1 MNQPYP
7 ASNMITGVLPPL
19 SLYIHLPWCVKKCPY
34 CDFNSHQADRFTSS
48 EFTDS
53 TNTTDT
59 AQALPEQAYLKQ
71 LLADL
76 TVDLPYLQDRPI
88 QSIFIGGG
96 TPSLMSADFYYQL
109 MEALQQTL
117 TFVDDI
123 EITMEANPGTFEQEK
138 FRHFRQAGINRLSIG
153 IQSFQPN
160 LLTTLGRIHNRDEAI
175 QAVDKSRQ
183 AGFDN
188 INIDL
193 MHGLPD
199 QSIDQ
204 AMQDLEIAIKLA
216 PEHLSWYQLTIE
228 PNTEFYR
235 RPPTL
240 PTDNTLW
247 DIQEK
252 GQTLLAQHGYA
263 QYEVSANS
271 LAGKHAR
278 HNLNYW
284 RFGDYI
290 GIGAGAHGKI
300 TLANGQLFRTRKTR
314 HPNHYLSSLPE
325 ALCIKESINTDDMP
339 FEFMMNRLR
348 LFEAFELSEYQIV
361 CQQPVPAHMIQAIE
375 KAVKLGLLDENEWQQ
390 QRINT
395 TEKGKL
401 FLNELLE
408 LFL

>member
-1 MNQPYP
+1 M
-7 ASNMITGVLPPL
+7 SNLLPPL

-34 CDFNSHQADRFTSS
+34 CDFNSHQADRFTV
-48 EFTDS
+48 
-53 TNTTDT
+53 TNTT
-59 AQALPEQAYLKQ
+59 AAGAHNRLPEQDYLKQ

-76 TVDLPYLQDRPI
+76 TVDLPYVQQRPI

-109 MEALQQTL
+109 MEALQQKL
-117 TFVDDI
+117 IFSDEI

-153 IQSFQPN
+153 IQSFQSN
-160 LLTTLGRIHNRDEAI
+160 LLITLGRIHNRDEAI
-175 QAVDKSRQ
+175 LAVDKSRQ

-193 MHGLPD
+193 MHGLPE
-199 QSIDQ
+199 QSIEQ
-204 AMQDLEIAIKLA
+204 AMEDLTIAIDLQ

-235 RPPTL
+235 RPPPL
-240 PTDNTLW
+240 PADNTLW
-247 DIQEK
+247 DIQES
-252 GQTLLAQHGYA
+252 GQNLLAKKGYA
-263 QYEVSANS
+263 QYEISANAQ
-271 LAGKHAR
+271 AGKQAK

-284 RFGDYI
+284 RFGDYL

-300 TLANGQLFRTRKTR
+300 TLEDGQIFRTRKTR
-314 HPNHYLSSLPE
+314 HPNNYLTSMPE
-325 ALCIKESINTDDMP
+325 MLCTKEAIAPQERP

-348 LFEAFELSEYQIV
+348 LFEAFNMSDYAQLCRQPISPNFTHQIE
-361 CQQPVPAHMIQAIE
+361 QAIQ
-375 KAVKLGLLDENEWQQ
+375 LGLLDETSWRQKE
-390 QRINT
+390 IKT

>member
-1 MNQPYP
+1 MPDL
-7 ASNMITGVLPPL
+7 LPPL
-19 SLYIHLPWCVKKCPY
+19 SLYVHLPWCVRKCPY
-34 CDFNSHQADRFTSS
+34 CDFNSHQADRF
-48 EFTDS
+48 EEEGK
-53 TNTTDT
+53 
-59 AQALPEQAYLKQ
+59 LPEAAYLKQ
-71 LLADL
+71 LFADL
-76 TVDLPYLQDRPI
+76 EVDLAYVQGRQI
-88 QSIFIGGG
+88 QSMFIGGG

-109 MEALQQTL
+109 MSGLKQRL
-117 TFVDDI
+117 DFVPDA

-138 FRHFRQAGINRLSIG
+138 FTHFRKAGINRLSIG

-160 LLTTLGRIHNRDEAI
+160 LLKTLGRIHNREEAI
-175 QAVDKSRQ
+175 AAVDKSRQ

-199 QSIDQ
+199 QSLEQ
-204 AMQDLEIAIKLA
+204 AREDLEIAIKLA

-235 RPPTL
+235 RPPEL
-240 PTDNTLW
+240 PEDNTLW
-247 DIQEK
+247 HIQDM
-252 GQTLLAQHGYA
+252 GQALLTKQGYA

-271 LAGKHAR
+271 QVNRQAK

-284 RFGDYI
+284 RFGDYL

-300 TLANGQLFRTRKTR
+300 TLADGQIFRTRKTR
-314 HPNHYLSSLPE
+314 HPNHYLGNLPA
-325 ALCIKESINTDDMP
+325 ALCIKESVEKDDMP

-348 LFEAFELSEYQIV
+348 LFEAFDLAEYQQF
-361 CQQPVPAHMIQAIE
+361 CQHQPPESLLKQLQE
-375 KAVKLGLLDENEWQQ
+375 AVDKGLLEAQDWQQ
-390 QRINT
+390 KRICT

-408 LFL
+408 MFL

>member
-1 MNQPYP
+1 MSTQ
-7 ASNMITGVLPPL
+7 LPPL
-19 SLYIHLPWCVKKCPY
+19 SLYIHLPWCVRKCPY
-34 CDFNSHQADRFTSS
+34 CDFNSHQADRF
-48 EFTDS
+48 EA
-53 TNTTDT
+53 NGK
-59 AQALPEQAYLKQ
+59 LPEDAYLAQ

-76 TVDLPYLQDRPI
+76 DTDLAYVAGRKI
-88 QSIFIGGG
+88 QTAFIGGG
-96 TPSLMSADFYYQL
+96 TPSLMSEDFYYRL
-109 MEALQQTL
+109 MDALRKKL
-117 TFVDDI
+117 TWADNA

-160 LLTTLGRIHNRDEAI
+160 LLKTLGRIHNREEAI
-175 QAVDKSRQ
+175 HAVDKSRA

-188 INIDL
+188 INLDL

-199 QSIDQ
+199 QSLEM
-204 AMQDLEIAIKLA
+204 ALEDLSLAIELN

-240 PTDNTLW
+240 PKDNTLW
-247 DIQEK
+247 EIQDA
-252 GQTLLAQHGYA
+252 GQALLSKQGYA

-271 LAGKHAR
+271 KENHRAT

-300 TLANGQLFRTRKTR
+300 TLVNGQIFRTRKTR
-314 HPNHYLSSLPE
+314 HPNHYLTNLPE
-325 ALCIKESINTDDMP
+325 ALAIKEAIEQEDLP
-339 FEFMMNRLR
+339 LEFMMNRLR
-348 LFEAFELSEYQIV
+348 LFESFDLKDYERFTYQSV
-361 CQQPVPAHMIQAIE
+361 PVSLLKSCEMALQ
-375 KAVKLGLLDENEWQQ
+375 KGLLDANEWKK
-390 QRINT
+390 QRIKT

-408 LFL
+408 LFLP